1 VLLTIA
7 AVAVVLGVLIFVHE
21 MGHFLAAKLLGIQ
34 VLRFSLGFGRPVLGW
49 RRGETEYWISW
60 LPLGGY
66 VKMAGLED
74 EGVTGSL
81 EGGKANVPIDP
92 ARAFDRQPVWK
103 RMIVVLAGVTINVLL
118 AFVVYTGIATVL
130 GTPRLA
136 VTQVDS
142 VRTAELPPGAAALG
156 ALRFGDR
163 ITAINGDSVRT
174 WDDIVDR
181 ILRGPADIRVSV
193 AGRAAPIE
201 LHLPPTDSVT
211 RAKVVQAV
219 VPLVPARIGFVVPG
233 QPAARAG
240 VRPGDLIVRVDEDTI
255 RSWSDMLHKIWYAPG
270 RSLRLTVLRD
280 GRTVAIV
287 VTPEPQIEADTS
299 SPRPKT
305 YGVIGAQQDP
315 PITRS
320 RIGFLRAV
328 LVGAD
333 QTVTQAAGVV
343 GSVKKLLFRQA
354 SIKEVGGPILIAQM
368 SGQAARLGLDW
379 FLGFMAF
386 FSVSLAVLNL
396 LPIPVLD
403 GGQAVFLIAE
413 AVRRKPLSL
422 ELRARLTQ
430 IGLVVILGLML
441 LGIANDL
448 LRVLPR

>member
-1 VLLTIA
+1 VLLTLA
-7 AVAVVLGVLIFVHE
+7 AVAVVLGVLVFVHE
-21 MGHFLAAKLLGIQ
+21 MGHFVAAKAVGIQ
-34 VLRFSLGFGRPVLGW
+34 VLRFSLGFGRPIVSW

-74 EGVTGSL
+74 EGTGNL
-81 EGGKANVPIDP
+81 EGGKADVPIDP

-118 AFVVYTGIATVL
+118 AFVVYTGIAAVL
-130 GTPRLA
+130 GAPRLA

-142 VRTAELPPGAAALG
+142 VRTADLPSGAAALG
-156 ALRFGDR
+156 SLKFGDR
-163 ITAINGDSVRT
+163 ITAINGDSVRA
-174 WDDIVDR
+174 WDDIVEHFMA
-181 ILRGPADIRVSV
+181 GPADLRVSV
-193 AGRAAPIE
+193 AGRAAPIDV
-201 LHLPPTDSVT
+201 HLPAQDSAA
-211 RAKVVQAV
+211 RAKAVQAL

-240 VRPGDLIVRVDEDTI
+240 VRPGDVIVRVDQDTI
-255 RSWSDMLHKIWYAPG
+255 RSWSDMLHKIWYAPE
-270 RSLRLTVLRD
+270 RQLRLTVLRD
-280 GRTVAIV
+280 GRTLEIA
-287 VTPEPQIEADTS
+287 VTPEPQIETDST
-299 SPRPKT
+299 SPRPKR

-315 PITRS
+315 PIARS
-320 RIGFLRAV
+320 RIGLGRAV
-328 LVGAD
+328 AVGAE
-333 QTVTQAAGVV
+333 QTVTQAAAVV
-343 GSVKKLLFRQA
+343 ISVKKLLFRQA

-413 AVRRKPLSL
+413 AVRRKPLSI
-422 ELRARLTQ
+422 ELRTRLTQ

-448 LRVLPR
+448 IRVLPR